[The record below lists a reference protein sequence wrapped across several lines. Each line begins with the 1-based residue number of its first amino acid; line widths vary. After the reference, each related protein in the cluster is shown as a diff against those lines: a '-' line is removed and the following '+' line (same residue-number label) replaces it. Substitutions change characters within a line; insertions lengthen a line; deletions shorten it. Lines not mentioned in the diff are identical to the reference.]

1 MVRVMFAIIGGLFSF
16 LLASAAPRVEQNVA
30 ATATQYASARDYT
43 NLERSCSK
51 TTVQSSSG
59 IDASLDTCGAYQV
72 SVASLAWVFSGNLGQ
87 TPSNIVVNTGTDRV
101 GAYSEIDFN
110 YSQRG
115 QRTGGIRVYQNGLT
129 VLFKLAYLQA
139 ASNTAPF
146 PTFTTYPRK
155 LRHLAYEGTFGL
167 FTFNSLAS
175 DSPWIFFDPSSSNTF
190 VLSPAS
196 DFMVASTVQGTGGS
210 IISGISS
217 QITSL
222 PAGFRHQTLLVMG
235 KGINS
240 TYQTWGQAM
249 TKLQGKVRPAND
261 ADPSLKSLGYWTDH
275 GAAYYY
281 KFDSRKGSYEQTLL
295 GVRDNFNQL
304 GLKLGYMHLDSWFY
318 PKGATAAWQ
327 NSAAGIYEYVAA
339 SALFP
344 NGLKSFQQQLGI
356 PLITHARWIDP
367 SSPYHHIYKMSGKVV
382 IDPLYWNSIGSYL
395 HDAGVSVYEQ
405 DWLATEAQA
414 KFNLTDPKA
423 FMDDMARAMSAQRLN
438 MQYCMPLPR
447 HYLQSSLYSNITTIR
462 TSKDIFQQSRWDQFL
477 YGSQLA
483 GALGVWPWSDVFMS
497 TQTNNLLF
505 STLSAGPVG
514 VGDAIGSLNA
524 RNLLLAVR
532 LDGVIVKPDVPL
544 VPLDKTIINDSAGLT
559 HPMVASTS
567 TNFGAITAHYVAG
580 YNRTSDL
587 KLAFS
592 PSALGMTRTAF
603 VYNYFRKAGKIVQPQ
618 QTFSDTIANGIAYYI
633 VMPIGPSGAA
643 FLGDNGHYVS
653 LGKKRITALTDNGTI
668 TASIAFAARESARIV
683 FGYSPSAPAITATH
697 GQVGTVNYTTSTGLF
712 NVLVMSGSG
721 ATATIQIKAH

>member
-1 MVRVMFAIIGGLFSF
+1 
-16 LLASAAPRVEQNVA
+16 
-30 ATATQYASARDYT
+30 
-43 NLERSCSK
+43 
-51 TTVQSSSG
+51 
-59 IDASLDTCGAYQV
+59 
-72 SVASLAWVFSGNLGQ
+72 
-87 TPSNIVVNTGTDRV
+87 VNTGTDGV

-110 YSQRG
+110 YSQG
-115 QRTGGIRVYQNGLT
+115 GHRTGGIRVYQNELT
-129 VLFKLAYLQA
+129 VLFKVDYVQA

-146 PTFTTYPRK
+146 PNLTTYPQK
-155 LRHLAYEGTFGL
+155 LQHLAYQGTFGI
-167 FTFNSLAS
+167 FTFSSLAS
-175 DSPWIFFDPSSSNTF
+175 DSPWIFFDSTSNTF

-210 IISGISS
+210 ISSGISS
-217 QITSL
+217 QITTL
-222 PAGFRHQTLLVMG
+222 PSGFSHQTVLVMG
-235 KGINS
+235 KGLNS

-261 ADPSLKSLGYWTDH
+261 ADIGLKSLGYWTDH
-275 GAAYYY
+275 GATYYY
-281 KFDSRKGSYEQTLL
+281 KFDSTKGSYEQTLL

-304 GLKLGYMHLDSWFY
+304 GLKLGYMQLDSWFY

-683 FGYSPSAPAITATH
+683 FGYSPTAPAITATH
-697 GQVGTVNYTTSTGLF
+697 GQVGTVNYTNSTGLF
-712 NVLVMSGSG
+712 NVLVMPGIG